1 MTPRHFATAVVRTL
15 REAGHEALWAGG
27 CVRDELMGLV
37 PADYDVA
44 TDARPERVQSL
55 FRRTLAI
62 GAAFGVVDVVG
73 PRVDGKHLNVQVA
86 TFRSDGTY
94 SDGRRPDSVT
104 YGTAEAD
111 AQRRDF
117 TVNGLFFDPL
127 DERLIDYVGGRAD
140 LGRKLLRAIGNPTD
154 RFTEDKLRI
163 LRAVRMATRFDLAID
178 PATLAAGR
186 ALAPEIRAVSAER
199 IGEELKKLLA
209 HPRRARGVKL
219 LQEFGLVEPI
229 LPELS
234 GTITDA
240 FVAAL
245 PASAG
250 FPLAFAA
257 LLLPA
262 GDSAKSVWGRLRL
275 SNDEAKHVGFLLAN
289 RIALAESW
297 ALKKSRLYPLLAHP
311 YAGDLMAL
319 HEASGLAD
327 GAAFARQ
334 VVTTIPRDEIDPPPL
349 LTGDDLRKA
358 GYKPGPA
365 FKGVL
370 ERVRDGQLDGEFT
383 SAESALSFA
392 TALFAETR

>member
-1 MTPRHFATAVVRTL
+1 MTPRAFAITVVRTL

-27 CVRDELMGLV
+27 CVRDELLGLV

-55 FRRTLAI
+55 FRRTLAV

-127 DERLIDYVGGRAD
+127 DDRLIDYVGGRAD

-163 LRAVRMATRFDLAID
+163 LRAVRMATRFDFAVD

-186 ALAPEIRAVSAER
+186 ALAPEIKAVSAER
-199 IGEELKKLLA
+199 IGEELRKLLA
-209 HPRRARGVKL
+209 HSRRARGVAL

-229 LPELS
+229 LPELM
-234 GTITDA
+234 GTISNEV
-240 FVAAL
+240 VAAL

-262 GDSAKSVWGRLRL
+262 ADSAKVICHRLRL
-275 SNDEAKHVGFLLAN
+275 SNDEAKHVGFLLTH
-289 RIALAESW
+289 RDALARAPSL
-297 ALKKSRLYPLLAHP
+297 AKSRLYPLLAHRF
-311 YAGDLMAL
+311 AGDLLAL
-319 HEASGLAD
+319 HEANGLID
-327 GAAFARQ
+327 GAAYARG
-334 VVTTIPRDEIDPPPL
+334 VLANTSRDVLDPPPL
-349 LTGDDLRKA
+349 ITGDDLRKA
-358 GYKPGPA
+358 GHRPGPA

-370 ERVRDGQLDGEFT
+370 ERIRDGQLDGELNSF
-383 SAESALSFA
+383 EEALGA
-392 TALFAETR
+392 AQAALR